1 MIEVTLT
8 KEHIELYALLKL
20 ESLAASG
27 GEAKYFI
34 ADGQVR
40 VNGEVETR
48 KRNKIVAGDK
58 VEFAGETLVVNGIK
72 GQHPV

>member
-8 KEHIELYALLKL
+8 KEYIELYALLKL
-20 ESLAASG
+20 ESLASSG

-34 ADGQVR
+34 AEGNVR
-40 VNGEVETR
+40 VNGKVETR

-58 VEFAGETLVVNGIK
+58 VEFAGETLLVKAG
-72 GQHPV
+72 